1 MTQTSYNMILNML
14 LSQVVHIVPCCSK
27 LFSYVQTDK
36 FDNSSSNDGD
46 DDNDDDGDDNHEND
60 R

>member
-27 LFSYVQTDK
+27 LFSCVQTDK
-36 FDNSSSNDGD
+36 FDSSSNDGD
-46 DDNDDDGDDNHEND
+46 DDNDDDSDDNHEND